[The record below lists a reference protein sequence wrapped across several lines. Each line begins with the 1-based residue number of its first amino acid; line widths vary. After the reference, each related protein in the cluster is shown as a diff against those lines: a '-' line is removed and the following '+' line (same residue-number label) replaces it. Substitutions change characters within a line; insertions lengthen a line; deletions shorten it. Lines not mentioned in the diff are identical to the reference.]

1 MPAARFTPKHDLL
14 ANLLREAR
22 RAKNLTQQDLAR
34 RLGRSQSVIAKIERQ
49 ERRLD
54 VVEFVE
60 LMDAIGTSP
69 ESIIRKLRLEK

>member
-1 MPAARFTPKHDLL
+1 L

-22 RAKNLTQQDLAR
+22 RAKNLTQEDLAD

-54 VVEFVE
+54 VVEFID